1 MRVAGTDKATA
12 ACMLVAAG
20 FFGSAAQSRAHA
32 AEAPLELRVITSSAA
47 SLHTNFTLILGKK
60 DAVLVDAPFT
70 RSDAHR
76 LVADIL
82 ESGKVLKTIYITHDH
97 PDHFFSLDVLTGS
110 FPNADIIAAPVVV
123 ADIWRS
129 IPLKLKRWGPLL
141 GSNGPRHPVAPRAFE
156 ASFFELEGQRLE
168 ILGPMQGDH
177 IHSTALYIPALKA
190 LICGDLV
197 FNRIHLW
204 FGESL
209 AQQRRAWLDS
219 IDGLIALNP
228 VTVVAG
234 HKVPGLPD
242 DSQALNFTRSY
253 LVAFE
258 KAVGRAKNSAELI
271 AAMRAEFPDTQ
282 DVIDDFIL
290 VTSSK
295 VAMGEITPWQE

>member
-1 MRVAGTDKATA
+1 MAVYILVIAG
-12 ACMLVAAG
+12 LL
-20 FFGSAAQSRAHA
+20 GSAACPNADATES
-32 AEAPLELRVITSSAA
+32 PLELKVITSSAA
-47 SLHTNFTLILGKK
+47 SLHTNFTLIMGKRN
-60 DAVLVDAPFT
+60 AVLVDAPFT

-82 ESGKVLKTIYITHDH
+82 ESGKILTTIYITHDH
-97 PDHFFSLDVLTGS
+97 PDHFFSLDVLAES
-110 FPNADIIAAPVVV
+110 FPGADIIAAPAVVE
-123 ADIWRS
+123 DIWRS

-141 GSNGPRHPVAPRAFE
+141 GSNGPKHPVAPRAFE

-177 IHSTALYIPALKA
+177 LHSTALYVPALKA

-209 AQQRRAWLDS
+209 TEQRRAWLGS
-219 IDGLIALNP
+219 IDRLAALNP
-228 VTVVAG
+228 VIVVAG
-234 HKVPGLPD
+234 HKIPGLPD
-242 DSQALNFTRSY
+242 DAQALKFTRNY

-258 KAVGRAKNSAELI
+258 KAVGRAKNSAQLI
-271 AAMRAEFPDTQ
+271 AAMRREFPDTQ

-290 VTSSK
+290 VTSAK
-295 VAMGEITPWQE
+295 VAMREIPPWQE

>member
-1 MRVAGTDKATA
+1 MAV
-12 ACMLVAAG
+12 CMLVLVG
-20 FFGSAAQSRAHA
+20 FLCSASCLGADA
-32 AEAPLELRVITSSAA
+32 AESPLELKVITSSAA
-47 SLHTNFTLILGKK
+47 SLHTNFTLIMGKK
-60 DAVLVDAPFT
+60 HAVLVDAPFT

-82 ESGKVLKTIYITHDH
+82 ESGKILTTIYVTHDH
-97 PDHFFSLDVLTGS
+97 PDHFFSLDVLAES
-110 FPNADIIAAPVVV
+110 FPDADIIAAPAVVE
-123 ADIWRS
+123 DIWRS

-141 GSNGPRHPVAPRAFE
+141 GSNGPKHPVAPRALE

-177 IHSTALYIPALKA
+177 IHSTALYVPALKA

-209 AQQRRAWLDS
+209 AEQRRAWLGS
-219 IDGLIALNP
+219 IDRLTALNP
-228 VTVVAG
+228 VIVVAG
-234 HKVPGLPD
+234 HKIPGLPD
-242 DSQALNFTRSY
+242 DAQALKFTRSY

-258 KAVGRAKNSAELI
+258 NAVGRAKNSADLI
-271 AAMRAEFPDTQ
+271 AAMRKEFPDTQ

-290 VTSSK
+290 VTSAK
-295 VAMGEITPWQE
+295 VAMREIPPWQE

>member
-1 MRVAGTDKATA
+1 MRGARTGKPMAAG
-12 ACMLVAAG
+12 MLVAAG
-20 FFGSAAQSRAHA
+20 VLGSVAPSSVYAVD
-32 AEAPLELRVITSSAA
+32 APLELNVITSSAA
-47 SLHTNFTLILGKK
+47 SLHSNFTLILGKK

-82 ESGKVLKTIYITHDH
+82 ESGKTLKTIYITHDH
-97 PDHFFSLDVLTGS
+97 PDHFFSLDVLSES
-110 FPNADIIAAPVVV
+110 FPNADIIAAPAVVE
-123 ADIWRS
+123 DIWRS

-141 GSNGPRHPVAPRAFE
+141 GNNGPKHPVAPRAFE

-177 IHSTALYIPALKA
+177 VHSTALYVPALKA

-209 AQQRRAWLDS
+209 VEQRRAWLDS
-219 IDGLIALNP
+219 VDKLIALSP

-234 HKVPGLPD
+234 HKIPGLPD
-242 DSQALNFTRSY
+242 DAQALDFTRSY

-258 KAVGRAKNSAELI
+258 SAVARAKNSGELI
-271 AAMRAEFPDTQ
+271 AAMRREFPDTQ

-290 VTSSK
+290 VTSAK
-295 VAMGEITPWQE
+295 VAMREIPPWQE